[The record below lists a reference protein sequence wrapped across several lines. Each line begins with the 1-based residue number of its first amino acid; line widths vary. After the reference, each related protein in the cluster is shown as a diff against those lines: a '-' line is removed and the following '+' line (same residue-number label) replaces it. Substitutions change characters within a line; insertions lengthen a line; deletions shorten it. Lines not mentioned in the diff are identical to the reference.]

1 MEGAGQ
7 IDANLNGDLC
17 SKPLLDTPIP
27 LVAQDEN
34 AGTTTHNPDPT
45 PKKKKKKSVQ
55 GEQACD
61 PSIPVGVEADVTKE
75 GAGQIDANLNGDLCS
90 KPLLD
95 TPIPVVAQDENVGT
109 TSQNPNSTPK
119 KKKKKSVQGSQAC
132 DPSILIGVEP
142 NIMKEEGAQ
151 PSDAD
156 LNGDLCS
163 KALLDTPIPIV
174 QQDENAERT
183 AQNVNPTFQKKKKN
197 MPGAQ
202 QLQTCNQPDVPDP
215 KPIEDTPRKKT
226 RKKKNVLE
234 FKGAEPVESNNIEN
248 PELSSLVPDLENK
261 MKEGAE
267 DDAEQSRVCPNPE
280 LAPPSDIAIP
290 SDLKLKKTAQS
301 IEANVEHPLAGSKPE
316 LASPTRLPVPMNLE
330 KKKEPESSEAHA
342 QHPQPQPCS
351 KYVPVVSGINEE
363 CPVPDATTPEDTPQ
377 IKKSRKKKNVLKPLG
392 AEPEP
397 ESKEANNTENLQ
409 QCPPDSEPKIKMKK
423 ESEAN
428 AENFP
433 VCPKPELAPM
443 LGIPFPNDSD
453 VKKGAEPT
461 EARLEHPQ
469 VCSEPKLVPPTD
481 LPTPINPEKK
491 KVVEPSKVFAQPQP
505 CSTPSAEP
513 LDDPTTPV
521 DQSRRKQKSKR
532 GRVKIMC
539 SEEKVENQ
547 GSPLHVDIALNQ
559 APNQVQQ
566 NPATPICL
574 QPAFLTDQTIPVDPA
589 NPIDTDQK
597 MKKKKRKKQ
606 KEGEEPNNSKHDTE
620 QPESP
625 IQTATCLIAT
635 PSIHPAIPMDPCPV
649 IPICPAIS
657 TDPVQDMSK
666 KKMKKKK
673 NSALEIEGAEP
684 IEQNDKLLEA
694 PPEAAVQK
702 SIYPIAATSI
712 DPPIIPIGTAP
723 PVDTEISLD
732 LGQKMTEKKRKKK
745 KRSELT
751 SVGAEPNEPI
761 GMPPETPVQDSVYP
775 IVAPSIDPIISVSAP
790 PEDTANPI
798 DQGQKTSK
806 KKRKR
811 SDLIREG
818 AELNKHDAEPPGTP
832 VQRSLYPIAAPSI
845 DTTIPTSQA
854 SPVDPEQMTKKKKK
868 RKSALKNEGLESEK
882 HNADPSTE
890 TSVQK
895 TEDSTPSVDPTIST
909 SQSTPLDPEQMTKK
923 KKKRKSSLQNEV
935 LESEKHN
942 ANPTTETPVQKTED
956 PAPSIEPTIP
966 TSQATPVDL
975 ELMTKKKK
983 IRKNALK
990 NEGLESEEHNAD
1002 PSTETSVQKTEDSAP
1017 LVDPTISTNQS
1028 TPLDPEQMTKKKKK
1042 SKSSLKNEGLESKK
1056 HNANPT
1062 TETPVQKTEDPA
1074 PSIDPKIPTSRATPV
1089 QARVRKT
1096 GGPTTENS
1104 KRCQACRQLGHKFQ
1118 QCPRLRNLSNNEEIC
1133 FFCGEIGHSLG
1144 KCHAA
1149 RAERAMFANCLFC
1162 HEDRH
1167 FSYNC
1172 PRNGHGIDQ
1181 KVVAADGVINRT
1193 VDGS

>member
-1 MEGAGQ
+1 MADSHCNVPSELLDTKKCIEDENLQTLASPEEGSTKKKKKRKKKTEESYEEPQVEVCPKPLLDKVIPFVQHVEKAEAITQDPNPTLKKKKKNAQGAQPCDPSLSIGVEPDFTEKAEAGQSDANSNGGLCHKPLLDTPIPIEPLEGNAGTTTPNPNPTVKKKKKKSVQEAQPCDPSMQIGVGPDVTKEEVALKSDANLNENAGTTTQNPDPTPKKKKKKSVQAAQTCDPSIPVGVEAYVTMEGAGQ

-151 PSDAD
+151 P
-156 LNGDLCS
+156 
-163 KALLDTPIPIV
+163 
-174 QQDENAERT
+174 R
-183 AQNVNPTFQKKKKN
+183 
-197 MPGAQ
+197 
-202 QLQTCNQPDVPDP
+202 
-215 KPIEDTPRKKT
+215 
-226 RKKKNVLE
+226 
-234 FKGAEPVESNNIEN
+234 
-248 PELSSLVPDLENK
+248 
-261 MKEGAE
+261 
-267 DDAEQSRVCPNPE
+267 
-280 LAPPSDIAIP
+280 
-290 SDLKLKKTAQS
+290 
-301 IEANVEHPLAGSKPE
+301 
-316 LASPTRLPVPMNLE
+316 
-330 KKKEPESSEAHA
+330 
-342 QHPQPQPCS
+342 
-351 KYVPVVSGINEE
+351 INEE

-673 NSALEIEGAEP
+673 NT
-684 IEQNDKLLEA
+684 
-694 PPEAAVQK
+694 
-702 SIYPIAATSI
+702 TSI

-923 KKKRKSSLQNEV
+923 KKKRKI
-935 LESEKHN
+935 
-942 ANPTTETPVQKTED
+942 TWCVQ
-956 PAPSIEPTIP
+956 
-966 TSQATPVDL
+966 
-975 ELMTKKKK
+975 
-983 IRKNALK
+983 
-990 NEGLESEEHNAD
+990 
-1002 PSTETSVQKTEDSAP
+1002 
-1017 LVDPTISTNQS
+1017 
-1028 TPLDPEQMTKKKKK
+1028 
-1042 SKSSLKNEGLESKK
+1042 
-1056 HNANPT
+1056 
-1062 TETPVQKTEDPA
+1062 
-1074 PSIDPKIPTSRATPV
+1074 
-1089 QARVRKT
+1089 
-1096 GGPTTENS
+1096 
-1104 KRCQACRQLGHKFQ
+1104 RCQACRQLGHKFQ

-1181 KVVAADGVINRT
+1181 KVL
-1193 VDGS
+1193 